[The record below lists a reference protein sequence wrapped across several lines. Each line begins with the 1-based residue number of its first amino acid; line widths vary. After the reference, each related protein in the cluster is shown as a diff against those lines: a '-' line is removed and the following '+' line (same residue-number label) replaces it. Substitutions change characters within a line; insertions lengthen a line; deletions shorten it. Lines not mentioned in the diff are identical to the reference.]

1 MATDKDVN
9 VDVLGEPRDLNARC
23 PNGVLDDPEMDGLSL
38 YEKKALLI
46 DRELDSHGMGKY
58 QVCLYS
64 SLEEHSVAT
73 LMLLVVYILPL
84 WLRLPARPPIRSC
97 VRTGGPCTAA
107 RIRFFRYILYLFT
120 RHC

>member
-9 VDVLGEPRDLNARC
+9 VDVLGEPRDLNPRC
-23 PNGVLDDPEMDGLSL
+23 LDGVLDDPEMDGLSL

-58 QVCLYS
+58 QVCPYS
-64 SLEEHSVAT
+64 TFEEHGLAT
-73 LMLLVVYILPL
+73 LMLLVVYILPM
-84 WLRLPARPPIRSC
+84 WLRLPARPPICSC
-97 VRTGGPCTAA
+97 IRTGGSCTAA
-107 RIRFFRYILYLFT
+107 RIRILRYTLQWFS